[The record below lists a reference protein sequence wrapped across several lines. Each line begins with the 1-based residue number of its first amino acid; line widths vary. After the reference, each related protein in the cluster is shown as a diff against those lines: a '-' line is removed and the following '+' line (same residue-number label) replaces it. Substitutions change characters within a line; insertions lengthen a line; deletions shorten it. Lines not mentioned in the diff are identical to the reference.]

1 MIGAQHTNAQRVL
14 RWFSLL
20 LVLTYF
26 PLMAIASAVPERES
40 VSDAQLLEILVEQGR
55 PSPNEAVA
63 TYYAPRF
70 AGRRTTSRARYQP
83 SRFTAA
89 HADLPFGTDVMVEN
103 IKTGAKVRV
112 TVNDRCR
119 RRSFQLI
126 DVSEV
131 AARQLG
137 FWGKGGVK
145 VRLTVIASQPVL
157 HELLEDVREQ

>member
-1 MIGAQHTNAQRVL
+1 MIGAQHTGAQRVL
-14 RWFSLL
+14 RWLCC
-20 LVLTYF
+20 LVMLTCF
-26 PLMAIASAVPERES
+26 PLVATAASVPERES

-70 AGRRTTSRARYQP
+70 AGRKTTSGARYHP
-83 SRFTAA
+83 GRFTAA
-89 HADLPFGTDVMVEN
+89 HADLPSGTDVMVEN
-103 IKTGAKVRV
+103 IKTGSKVRV

-145 VRLTVIASQPVL
+145 VRLVVVAPQPVL
-157 HELLEDVREQ
+157 HELLEEVRK